1 MIGDEEVV
9 SEMHLASM
17 KQLYRK
23 GSQFE
28 CLQTKQESRKKT
40 RQNKTLILS
49 HPPGSPIMYLSET
62 PPRIPNAKNTCIS
75 CG

>member
-28 CLQTKQESRKKT
+28 CLQTKQESRKK
-40 RQNKTLILS
+40 NKTKQNSNLVSPTRLS
-49 HPPGSPIMYLSET
+49 NYVSQ
-62 PPRIPNAKNTCIS
+62 
-75 CG
+75 